1 MLSSEYVAEKIFKIL
16 KGNGH
21 NLKLYTDEGDDT
33 VDPSAARRFFL
44 TNTGTMVNLDETDN
58 RREIKVSLG
67 QSANYADLKDTL
79 YQIKNLANRS
89 IIEYTLKQYA
99 KQIEPKDFDYQ
110 AQKARDMNTVNEA
123 IGAAYGS
130 SKSSYQKLESARLVI
145 KHNKPV
151 NEDQRGSRSRN
162 ISAIYI
168 ENAEGERY
176 RLPSNN
182 LAGGRAMLRHVKEG
196 GTPYDDFGKY
206 IVEQCNELKK
216 LKEFK
221 RYSEKNGLVN
231 EDTADIME
239 AVVSRISSIRESLD
253 KMKGGRS
260 YAAMLEAFE
269 SKDEQLDE
277 ISKSTLGRYATK
289 ALNRGDMAN
298 RMSKSDDDG
307 MGKIAGKRLAGVKK
321 AVDKLADKTGKKA
334 LARSIK
340 KDVDTAKAS
349 GNAFARGDGVD
360 DQGKSYY
367 KAVRNIGKMREEV
380 ELDEDDFSDVKDKFT
395 VQYFDENVE
404 GALPYVQALVKEM
417 QAVRDH
423 NIKVQE
429 TIGKL
434 VKCVESAKTVWVK
447 EGIDIIGDPDNPMN
461 HTFEDSSA
469 RAQLGAVMEYISNVL
484 DESEGNLS
492 NLLAEASKLVDSIND
507 DAILG
512 KSARAITAL
521 MPKLQPTVGK
531 TTTHTESNK
540 WEQHFNKFFENYN
553 VNKIFT

>member
-67 QSANYADLKDTL
+67 QSANYADIKDTL

-277 ISKSTLGRYATK
+277 
-289 ALNRGDMAN
+289 
-298 RMSKSDDDG
+298 
-307 MGKIAGKRLAGVKK
+307 
-321 AVDKLADKTGKKA
+321 
-334 LARSIK
+334 
-340 KDVDTAKAS
+340 
-349 GNAFARGDGVD
+349 
-360 DQGKSYY
+360 
-367 KAVRNIGKMREEV
+367 
-380 ELDEDDFSDVKDKFT
+380 DDFSDVKDKFT

>member
-21 NLKLYTDEGDDT
+21 NLKLYTDEGGDT
-33 VDPSAARRFFL
+33 VDPSEARRFFL
-44 TNTGTMVNLDETDN
+44 NDTGTMVNLDETDN

-67 QSANYADLKDTL
+67 QGVNYADLKDTL

-89 IIEYTLKQYA
+89 IIEYTLKQYT

-110 AQKARDMNTVNEA
+110 AQKVRDMNTVNEA

-145 KHNKPV
+145 KHTKPV
-151 NEDQRGSRSRN
+151 NEEQRGSRSRN

-176 RLPSNN
+176 RFPSNN

-196 GTPYDDFGKY
+196 GTPYDDFGQH
-206 IVEQCNELKK
+206 IIEQCNELKK

-221 RYSEKNGLVN
+221 RYSEKNGLIN
-231 EDTADIME
+231 EDTADIVE
-239 AVVSRISSIRESLD
+239 AVVARISSIRETLD
-253 KMKGGRS
+253 KMKGSRS
-260 YAAMLEAFE
+260 YSAMLEAFG
-269 SKDEQLDE
+269 SKDEQ
-277 ISKSTLGRYATK
+277 
-289 ALNRGDMAN
+289 
-298 RMSKSDDDG
+298 
-307 MGKIAGKRLAGVKK
+307 
-321 AVDKLADKTGKKA
+321 
-334 LARSIK
+334 
-340 KDVDTAKAS
+340 
-349 GNAFARGDGVD
+349 
-360 DQGKSYY
+360 
-367 KAVRNIGKMREEV
+367 
-380 ELDEDDFSDVKDKFT
+380 LDEDDFSDVKDKFT

-404 GALPYVQALVKEM
+404 GALPYVQALVREM
-417 QAVRDH
+417 QAVREH

-429 TIGKL
+429 TINKL
-434 VKCVESAKTVWVK
+434 VKCVESADKVWIK
-447 EGIDIIGDPDNPMN
+447 QGTDIVGDPDNPMN

-469 RAQLGAVMEYISNVL
+469 RAQLGAVMGYISSVL

-507 DAILG
+507 DAMLG

-531 TTTHTESNK
+531 TGIHAESNK
-540 WEQHFNKFFENYN
+540 WEQHFNKFFESYKIE
-553 VNKIFT
+553 KIFS